1 MQYHTTPKGVKLQ
14 WLYSKPPKVGWY
26 MASMN
31 RNPDCW
37 RWWDGARWSLDVFSY
52 RSAKFAGQRA
62 KKPSKHQA
70 LIQYTMY
77 YPANARVAR
86 PA

>member
-1 MQYHTTPKGVKLQ
+1 MTHHEMPKGTKLT
-14 WLYSKPPKVGWY
+14 WLSGKPPKAGWY
-26 MASMN
+26 MASTN
-31 RNPDCW
+31 RNSDCW
-37 RWWDGARWSLDVFSY
+37 RWWNGSVWSLDVFSY
-52 RSAKFAGQRA
+52 RSARFAGQRA

-70 LIQYTMY
+70 SIKYTLY